1 MTTLNLEILHTQSGL
16 KLIIYLLEITF
27 ELEEV
32 TLIIQSD
39 PVIIIEKR
47 NTSEGGHR
55 IILD

>member
-1 MTTLNLEILHTQSGL
+1 MTTLNLEILHIQSGL

-47 NTSEGGHR
+47 NRSEGGYL